1 MSYHRGVGTD
11 LDEALVQTAPAPASP
26 RIEHTATD
34 GGRRPIGPELVAGM
48 RLGHFQ
54 ITKKLGAGGM
64 GEVYLASDLALDRP
78 VAIKVLAGETA
89 SGTAHDRM
97 VREARAQARV
107 MHKNVA
113 HIYFIGEDSGRLYFA
128 MEYVT
133 GETLADRCAKGPV
146 PVEEALGLIHDAVLG
161 LREAQRSGFTHRD
174 VKPSNLMVDGH
185 GVVKVLD
192 FGLAAGAPEHAG
204 ESGAVAQTTLAGTP
218 LYMAPEQARGEPVDF
233 RADIYALGATLFQL
247 VCGRPPFQA
256 QTAAELR
263 TMHESAERPTLRGV
277 VPRTQS
283 TALDALIAKMMAPRR
298 EDRFASYDQLLQAIE
313 LASTQYTR
321 PAGFWVRASALGID
335 MMLVAIVSTLAHNLI
350 TGNGDYSMSLYGM
363 PFAAA
368 LQFLVLGRW
377 GTTIG
382 FALFELEVVSVDTG
396 RKPTWRAAL
405 VRTLW
410 MYGPLIALAWLIE
423 LLTLFELHRMVT
435 NLMRILYVLMMV
447 SYALALAIAAL
458 RRPGK
463 RTDWDR
469 WSGTMVRYRRG
480 HVTAAGG

>member
-1 MSYHRGVGTD
+1 
-11 LDEALVQTAPAPASP
+11 
-26 RIEHTATD
+26 
-34 GGRRPIGPELVAGM
+34 M

-64 GEVYLASDLALDRP
+64 GEVYLATDLALDRP
-78 VAIKVLAGETA
+78 VAIKVLPAETT
-89 SGTAHDRM
+89 SGTARDRM

-133 GETLADRCAKGPV
+133 GETLADRTARGPV
-146 PVEEALGLIHDAVLG
+146 PVEEALALIHDAVLG

-192 FGLAAGAPEHAG
+192 FGLAAGAPEHATT
-204 ESGAVAQTTLAGTP
+204 SGPVAQTTMAGTP

-247 VCGRPPFQA
+247 VAGRPPYQA

-263 TMHESAERPTLRGV
+263 TMHESAERPSLPRGM

-283 TALDALIAKMMAPRR
+283 TALDALIARMMAPRP
-298 EDRFASYDQLLQAIE
+298 EDRFESYDQLLHAIE

-335 MMLVAIVSTLAHNLI
+335 MILVAIAATIGHLLVA
-350 TGNGDYSMSLYGM
+350 GNGDYSMSRYGI
-363 PFAAA
+363 PLAAA
-368 LQFLVLGRW
+368 LQVIGVGRW
-377 GTTIG
+377 GSTIG
-382 FALFELEVVSVDTG
+382 SALFELEVVTVDTA
-396 RKPTWRAAL
+396 RRPSWRTAL
-405 VRTLW
+405 ARSVA
-410 MYGPLIALAWLIE
+410 MYGPLIALAWIVE
-423 LLTLFELHRMVT
+423 LLLVVDVWQLVI
-435 NLMRILYVLMMV
+435 NLTRVLYVALLGV
-447 SYALALAIAAL
+447 YALALVYASL
-458 RRPGK
+458 RTPGK
-463 RTDWDR
+463 RTLWDR
-469 WSGTMVRYRRG
+469 WTGTMVRYRTSR
-480 HVTAAGG
+480 VTASGG

>member
-1 MSYHRGVGTD
+1 VGTD
-11 LDEALVQTAPAPASP
+11 LDEALVKTAPAPASP
-26 RIEHTATD
+26 RIDHTATD
-34 GGRRPIGPELVAGM
+34 GARRPAGQDLASGM

-54 ITKKLGAGGM
+54 ITRKLGAGGM
-64 GEVYLASDLALDRP
+64 GEVYLATDLALDRP
-78 VAIKVLAGETA
+78 VAVKVLPAETT
-89 SGTAHDRM
+89 SGSAHDRM
-97 VREARAQARV
+97 IREARAQARV

-146 PVEEALGLIHDAVLG
+146 PPEEALALIHDAVLG

-204 ESGAVAQTTLAGTP
+204 EGGAVAQTTLAGTP

-263 TMHESAERPTLRGV
+263 TLHESAERPTLRGV

-283 TALDALIAKMMAPRR
+283 SALDQLIARMMAPRP
-298 EDRFASYDQLLQAIE
+298 EDRFASYDQLLHAIE
-313 LASTQYTR
+313 LVSTQYTR
-321 PAGFWVRASALGID
+321 PAGFWVRATALGID
-335 MMLVAIVSTLAHNLI
+335 MTLVSITAALVHNLI
-350 TGNGDYSMSLYGM
+350 TGNGNFSMGLWGVPIVAVM
-363 PFAAA
+363 TLIA
-368 LQFLVLGRW
+368 LGRW

-382 FALFELEVVSVDTG
+382 YALFELEVVTVETG
-396 RKPTWRAAL
+396 KKPSWRTAL
-405 VRTLW
+405 VRTLL
-410 MYGPLIALAWLIE
+410 MYGPLIACAWLQALAAYGGLPGPVSS
-423 LLTLFELHRMVT
+423 LL
-435 NLMRILYVLMMV
+435 RILYFVILI
-447 SYALALAIAAL
+447 SYALALVFAAL

-463 RTDWDR
+463 RADWDR
-469 WSGTMVRYRRG
+469 WSGTMVRYRTIRA
-480 HVTAAGG
+480 TGG